1 MNLITQLRTKS
12 HARHL
17 DHGADI
23 MGMRSYRFE
32 QLSWS
37 IRQGSFF
44 LHESMEEGNGCGP
57 IFLEFTARE
66 FRLLYLRSHLY
77 PQLPLSS
84 LLSGFL

>member
-44 LHESMEEGNGCGP
+44 LHESMEEGKWVRTDISRVYSKRIQASLSP
-57 IFLEFTARE
+57 LPFVSTTASV
-66 FRLLYLRSHLY
+66 FIA
-77 PQLPLSS
+77 
-84 LLSGFL
+84 